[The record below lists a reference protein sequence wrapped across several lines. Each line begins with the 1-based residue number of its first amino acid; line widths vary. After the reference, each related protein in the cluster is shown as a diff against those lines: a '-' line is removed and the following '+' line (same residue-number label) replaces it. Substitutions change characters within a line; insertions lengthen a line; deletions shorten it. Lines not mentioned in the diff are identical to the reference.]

1 MRSIKT
7 WGILLSLIGII
18 DSGYLSWIKIS
29 NSEEKCIAGIGN
41 CALVNSSTYS
51 EIYNIPVAYFGL
63 LAYLLIF
70 ILMVSRGSRIM
81 FAASIPFIL
90 FGITLIGLLF
100 SSYLTYIQF
109 GILHAYCPYCL
120 LSAVTTTCLFII
132 STIMMVKETNL

>member
-81 FAASIPFIL
+81 FATSIPFIL

-132 STIMMVKETNL
+132 STIMMVKEINL